1 MEKDVC
7 KINSHLVSEF
17 HQYDEE
23 VKKKEIDD
31 LNARM
36 AKVYNYEEEVKKSLF
51 FLTGCIDKSSEAYYS
66 FSPVGYYEKDSP
78 VSRIRLTSLL
88 VSMHLLRAKKLGINF
103 ETNPYKGYYFY
114 GEGAGDANNIMWLRG
129 EMKSYEGKAF
139 VEHLVNPIAKELL
152 GRTYHIEY
160 GYGHLTD
167 DGDWYLV
174 PDDETYKEYM
184 LRKHFMLFSSWRNFL
199 AVSFVPVIGQL
210 VWLYLLIE
218 TIWWFCKGDKE

>member
-17 HQYDEE
+17 IEYDEG
-23 VKKKEIDD
+23 VKQAELDA

-36 AKVYNYEEEVKKSLF
+36 AKVYSYEEEVKKSLF
-51 FLTGCIDKSSEAYYS
+51 FLTGCIDCKSEAYQD
-66 FSPVGYYEKDSP
+66 FAPVGYYERENPK
-78 VSRIRLTSLL
+78 SRIRLTSLL
-88 VSMHLLRAKKLGINF
+88 VSMHLLRAKKLGVEF

-114 GEGAGDANNIMWLRG
+114 NNKEDVDDIMWLRR
-129 EMKSYEGKAF
+129 KAISYEGKAF
-139 VEHLVNPIAKELL
+139 IGHIVNPIAKELL

-160 GYGHLTD
+160 GYGGLTD

-184 LRKHFMLFSSWRNFL
+184 VRKHSYLLSDWYKSSL
-199 AVSFVPVIGQL
+199 ISMIPLIGQV
-210 VWLYLLIE
+210 VWVYLLIE
-218 TIWWFCKGDKE
+218 TIWWYFKNK